1 MDLLSSNVKGDIN
14 ELSSMR
20 AFISRGFTVSVPFGG
35 RGRYDF
41 VAEKFGRFIRVQ
53 CKACHEEEKRT
64 ISLRA
69 VSSYDYNGKNVM
81 RTYTKEQIDVYA
93 TEFENKVYVIPMEE
107 ESHTKA
113 FTGNFYRRV

>member
-1 MDLLSSNVKGDIN
+1 
-14 ELSSMR
+14 
-20 AFISRGFTVSVPFGG
+20 
-35 RGRYDF
+35 
-41 VAEKFGRFIRVQ
+41 
-53 CKACHEEEKRT
+53 
-64 ISLRA
+64 
-69 VSSYDYNGKNVM
+69 M